1 MAEHHGRM
9 ESQGWAKFETQGR
22 SPPPPELDQVEK
34 THFRPNLKGPSV
46 LAHMYTGNWL
56 GDLPSYLQ
64 IDCGFQPIPKDAWQL
79 DMNHTK
85 KGRNIKQALESLE
98 HQPGNEISDL
108 PLLDVA
114 G

>member
-1 MAEHHGRM
+1 
-9 ESQGWAKFETQGR
+9 
-22 SPPPPELDQVEK
+22 
-34 THFRPNLKGPSV
+34 
-46 LAHMYTGNWL
+46 
-56 GDLPSYLQ
+56 
-64 IDCGFQPIPKDAWQL
+64 
-79 DMNHTK
+79 MNHTK